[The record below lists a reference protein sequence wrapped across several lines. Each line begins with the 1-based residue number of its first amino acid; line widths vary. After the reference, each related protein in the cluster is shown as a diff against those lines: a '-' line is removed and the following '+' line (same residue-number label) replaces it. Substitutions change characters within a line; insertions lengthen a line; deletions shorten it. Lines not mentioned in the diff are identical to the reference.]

1 MRALITND
9 DGVSSRGIAVLTR
22 VAVEAG
28 LDVVVAAPHEE
39 RSGASAALSGLEDG
53 GRLRSTR
60 TVVDDLDVDAFAV
73 HASPALIAFVAS
85 RGAFGPRPDVVLSGI
100 NHGPNTGSAVL
111 HSGTVGAAL
120 TAVTHG
126 IPGLAVSLAGVDASS
141 LAAVSSRTGD
151 PSADPGAARPAATSW
166 DTAADVTARALRWFL
181 DHLDPD
187 RVINVNVPAVPPSDL
202 RGIRAARLATF
213 GAVQAEIGDR
223 DDEFVTVRFDE
234 IHTETDDDSDASL
247 VEHGWA
253 TVTALRPPTA
263 VTVDTSE
270 LADPADPVDTP
281 D

>member
-22 VAVEAG
+22 VALAAG

-60 TVVDDLDVDAFAV
+60 TAVDDLDVDAFAV

-126 IPGLAVSLAGVDASS
+126 IPGLAVSLAGSPGRSQADPRDDPRVGTDASG
-141 LAAVSSRTGD
+141 R
-151 PSADPGAARPAATSW
+151 SW
-166 DTAADVTARALRWFL
+166 DTAADVAARALRWFL
-181 DHLDPD
+181 DHLDPSH
-187 RVINVNVPAVPPSDL
+187 VVNVNVPAVPPAEL
-202 RGIRAARLATF
+202 RGIRLARLATF

-234 IHTETDDDSDASL
+234 IHTENDDDSDASL
-247 VEHGWA
+247 VAHGWA

-270 LADPADPVDTP
+270 LIDAP

>member
-22 VAVEAG
+22 VALAAG
-28 LDVVVAAPHEE
+28 LDVVVAAPNEE

-60 TVVDDLDVDAFAV
+60 TVVEDLDVDAFAV

-126 IPGLAVSLAGVDASS
+126 IPGLAVSLAGSPDRAGADASG
-141 LAAVSSRTGD
+141 R
-151 PSADPGAARPAATSW
+151 SW
-166 DTAADVTARALRWFL
+166 DTAADVAARALGWFL
-181 DHLDPD
+181 GHLDPS
-187 RVINVNVPAVPPSDL
+187 RVINVNVPAVPPPEL
-202 RGIRAARLATF
+202 RGIRPARLATF

-234 IHTETDDDSDASL
+234 IHAETDDDSDASL
-247 VEHGWA
+247 VARGWA
-253 TVTALRPPTA
+253 TVTAVRPPTA
-263 VTVDTSE
+263 VDLDFDVDPTG
-270 LADPADPVDTP
+270 
-281 D
+281 